1 MPPLSLTDA
10 LARVKAAAADA
21 DKAIIRDIATLTV
34 PGFFG
39 LDPWL
44 LSIIIGA
51 IIADDPS
58 PNPETDRRRPLAEWR
73 PLVRAKLDEWQAA
86 AAERTRLPVVP
97 DPTASALAT
106 PPPPTAL
113 TTLPTRTPRVIPA
126 PVANEVATAPLPVL
140 PRQTAIIPIGVTDAR
155 VLPQRP
161 EQPIQLPPPP
171 PPPALPPGTGTTG
184 GLIPAPPPGMPEP
197 LREAWI
203 QAKVRAG
210 EYARGLGSVIRQ
222 WPNDVERETWAGE
235 NIVTEVDAETRR
247 AKRQA
252 IRDLT
257 ATAVDQRWT
266 PEKLASELGHKTQE
280 WSRNWN
286 RIART
291 ELQAAHNEGV
301 AISALRND
309 GPEARVARIPESNA
323 CADCKRLFLDE
334 DGKPRIFTVAELA
347 ENGTNV
353 GKPRADWLP
362 SLFPV
367 HSNCRCGTFAVPNG
381 MTLNANGRL
390 VAE

>member
-1 MPPLSLTDA
+1 MTFAES

-21 DKAIIRDIATLTV
+21 DKAIVRDVAAVTV

-44 LSIIIGA
+44 LAIIIGA

-58 PNPETDRRRPLAEWR
+58 PNPEADRRRPLKEWK
-73 PLVRAKLDEWQAA
+73 PKVKAKLDEWRQF
-86 AAERTRLPVVP
+86 AAEAPAP
-97 DPTASALAT
+97 EAA
-106 PPPPTAL
+106 PPTGIVP
-113 TTLPTRTPRVIPA
+113 LPTLTPQVIPA
-126 PVANEVATAPLPVL
+126 SQAEEVATAPLSVT
-140 PRQTAIIPIGVTDAR
+140 PRTTAIEPIGVTPAR
-155 VLPQRP
+155 VVTQRP
-161 EQPIQLPPPP
+161 EPPVQLPPPP
-171 PPPALPPGTGTTG
+171 PLPPTVGSTGT
-184 GLIPAPPPGMPEP
+184 LIPAPPPGMPEP

-222 WPNDVERETWAGE
+222 WPNDVEREVWQGE
-235 NIVTEVDAETRR
+235 AIVTEVDAETRR
-247 AKRQA
+247 RKRQA

-257 ATAVDQRWT
+257 AQAVTERWT

-301 AISALRND
+301 AISALRAD

-334 DGKPRIFTVAELA
+334 EGKPRIFTVAELA
-347 ENGTNV
+347 ANGTNV
-353 GKPRADWLP
+353 GRKRADWLP
-362 SLFPV
+362 SLYPL
-367 HSNCRCGTFAVPNG
+367 HSQCRCSTMAIPNG

-390 VAE
+390 VTE

>member
-1 MPPLSLTDA
+1 MTFAES

-21 DKAIIRDIATLTV
+21 DKAIVRDVAAVTV

-44 LSIIIGA
+44 LAIIIGA

-58 PNPETDRRRPLAEWR
+58 PNPETDRRRPLKEWK
-73 PLVRAKLDEWQAA
+73 PKVKAKLDEWRQTATEA
-86 AAERTRLPVVP
+86 PAPEATAPTGIVP
-97 DPTASALAT
+97 
-106 PPPPTAL
+106 
-113 TTLPTRTPRVIPA
+113 LPTLTPQVIPA
-126 PVANEVATAPLPVL
+126 SQTEEVATAPLSVTPKT
-140 PRQTAIIPIGVTDAR
+140 TAIEPIGVTPAR
-155 VLPQRP
+155 VATQRP
-161 EQPIQLPPPP
+161 EPPVQLPPPP
-171 PPPALPPGTGTTG
+171 PPPALPPAVGSTGT
-184 GLIPAPPPGMPEP
+184 LIPAPPPGMPEP

-222 WPNDVERETWAGE
+222 WPNDVEREVWAGE
-235 NIVTEVDAETRR
+235 DIVTEVDAETRR
-247 AKRQA
+247 KKRQA

-257 ATAVDQRWT
+257 AQAVAERWT

-280 WSRNWN
+280 WSRDWN
-286 RIART
+286 RIAAT
-291 ELQAAHNEGV
+291 ELQNAHNEGV

-334 DGKPRIFTVAELA
+334 DGKPRIFTVVELA
-347 ENGTNV
+347 ANGTNV
-353 GKPRADWLP
+353 GKPRSEWLP
-362 SLFPV
+362 TLTAAHPR
-367 HSNCRCGTFAVPNG
+367 CRCGCYAVPNG
-381 MTLNANGRL
+381 MTLNDKGRL